1 MSSIDYTK
9 AYITHNNGKSLATID
24 ENNNFVDLGTFVDGE
39 GNALDKVY
47 GLAFG
52 KDREIYLT
60 QQNGG
65 DNNDTQIW
73 KANLPAVGGEVTL
86 NKIGTGLGTY
96 GDNAIN
102 THAMDIGP
110 DGSMFILDL
119 QGNIFTVDLST
130 GLANFVAETVINS
143 TEGEANRRIQ
153 NAMDIVFDSNFTLYA
168 QGTHPDPAKGSSLFT
183 VNPSTGAATFA
194 GAFASGTNIMGLWA
208 NSEGTIFATKYSNP
222 GNLYT
227 VNPET
232 AALSLVGTE
241 GDYGNNPHGGDQ
253 WIATV
258 VGQGLIHQHSAPPAM
273 THPQVHS

>member
-1 MSSIDYTK
+1 MSSIDYSK

-47 GLAFG
+47 GLAFS

-73 KANLPAVGGEVTL
+73 KANLPPVGGEVTL

-119 QGNIFTVDLST
+119 KAIFLQLTFQ
-130 GLANFVAETVINS
+130 LALPT
-143 TEGEANRRIQ
+143 
-153 NAMDIVFDSNFTLYA
+153 
-168 QGTHPDPAKGSSLFT
+168 SSQKL
-183 VNPSTGAATFA
+183 
-194 GAFASGTNIMGLWA
+194 
-208 NSEGTIFATKYSNP
+208 
-222 GNLYT
+222 
-227 VNPET
+227 
-232 AALSLVGTE
+232 
-241 GDYGNNPHGGDQ
+241 
-253 WIATV
+253 
-258 VGQGLIHQHSAPPAM
+258 
-273 THPQVHS
+273 